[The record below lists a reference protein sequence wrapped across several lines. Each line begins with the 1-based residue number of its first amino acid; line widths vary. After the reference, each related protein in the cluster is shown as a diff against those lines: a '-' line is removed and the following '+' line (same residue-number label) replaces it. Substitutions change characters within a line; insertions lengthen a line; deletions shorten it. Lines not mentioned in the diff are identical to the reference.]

1 MRPRCVHIRRYTCRI
16 TPTGRLSP
24 ARCPEGTDADTQL
37 APAPVCRAVPQPQ
50 SGSGGRSCCP
60 HPPAPTWACYLTY
73 VGCIPRQFSHAPE
86 APSKVPRRTRPSA
99 FVAGA
104 VTSTCEPLVPL
115 SCYRLLDLN
124 TLTLCESTCVPR
136 LHRSQA
142 LPDVPMSVMP
152 TPSRRV
158 PACSQERNAAR
169 RVGLGCWL
177 YSRQG
182 ALQT

>member
-1 MRPRCVHIRRYTCRI
+1 MRAAPAPVPAPSY
-16 TPTGRLSP
+16 SP
-24 ARCPEGTDADTQL
+24 EATDADTQL
-37 APAPVCRAVPQPQ
+37 PPAPVCRAVPQPQ
-50 SGSGGRSCCP
+50 SDSGGRSSCP
-60 HPPAPTWACYLTY
+60 RPPAPTWSCCLTY
-73 VGCIPRQFSHAPE
+73 VGCIPRQFSHAPA

-124 TLTLCESTCVPR
+124 ALTLCESTCVPR

-142 LPDVPMSVMP
+142 LPDVPMSVMLASSRLVP
-152 TPSRRV
+152 T
-158 PACSQERNAAR
+158 CSQERNAAR
-169 RVGLGCWL
+169 RAGLGCWL